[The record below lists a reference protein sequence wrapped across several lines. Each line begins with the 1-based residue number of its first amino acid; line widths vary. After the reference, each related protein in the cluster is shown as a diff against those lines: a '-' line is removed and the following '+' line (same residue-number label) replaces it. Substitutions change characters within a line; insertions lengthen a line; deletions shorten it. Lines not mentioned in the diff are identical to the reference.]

1 MDGAREH
8 WDGVWNEKAA
18 DEVSWYEVEPAT

>member
-1 MDGAREH
+1 MDEARTH
-8 WDGVWNEKAA
+8 WEAVWSAKAA